1 MVVPKCTRAAA
12 ARQERYPWSVL
23 AYSLPS
29 HILAYL
35 HVALCSLL
43 IVTFDAIAFV
53 DLRTSSNNGA
63 FIGANL
69 TVAVAAQTA
78 ISFTRLYAEGPDDS
92 AKPAAQTRI
101 YPHLTAIIDV
111 EDGVVK
117 GITWDDACIFCG
129 GLECDEITY
138 DYNGVLQDRD
148 SAEQPTGG
156 CGTTLEECNK
166 KLVAGGAGGNE
177 GQACD
182 LTLYVVWTGSDADG
196 RALLSS
202 ANRFSAFPAQELRDR
217 LTRNLPDQVLDP
229 PTIPGTGGDTNNRK
243 RDL

>member
-1 MVVPKCTRAAA
+1 M
-12 ARQERYPWSVL
+12 
-23 AYSLPS
+23 
-29 HILAYL
+29 
-35 HVALCSLL
+35 
-43 IVTFDAIAFV
+43 
-53 DLRTSSNNGA
+53 RTNPNNGA
-63 FIGANL
+63 FTGASV
-69 TVAVAAQTA
+69 TVAVAAQKN

-92 AKPAAQTRI
+92 GKAAVETKI
-101 YPHLTAIIDV
+101 YPHLTAIINVD
-111 EDGVVK
+111 DGVVT

-156 CGTTLEECNK
+156 CGMTLQECNT
-166 KLVAGGAGGNE
+166 KLSGTGNE

-182 LTLYVVWTGSDADG
+182 LTLYVVWTGSDKDG